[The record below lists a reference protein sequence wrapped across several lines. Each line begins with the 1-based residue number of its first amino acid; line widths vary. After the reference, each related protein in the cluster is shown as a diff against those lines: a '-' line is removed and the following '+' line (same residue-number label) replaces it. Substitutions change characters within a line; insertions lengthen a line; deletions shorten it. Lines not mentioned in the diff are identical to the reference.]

1 LLVRRLP
8 IDMGGSS
15 CLKTGW
21 TALLRCVRQYL
32 ARIGSI
38 GRVRIFALGN
48 WGEPLADNFD
58 GEFDVVVAGAGSA
71 GCVVATRLTENPAI
85 SLCLIEAG
93 GRDRN
98 PWIHIP
104 LGFGKL
110 VPNPTVNWGYETEPE
125 PHLNGRRLSWP
136 RGKVLGGSGSINGL
150 VFLRGAPSDYD
161 GWEAAG
167 AKGWS
172 YKDVLPY
179 FKRMEHNVTG
189 ANAFRGQGG
198 PMTISDIKR
207 PSANAKAFVE
217 ACTRL
222 QHPLNPD
229 FNGERIEGVG
239 IVQLNVRNGWRCSTA
254 VGYLK
259 PNLKRKN
266 LKLMTRTHVRRI
278 LFQGRRAI
286 GVEVEEGGIVKRI
299 GARRE
304 VIVSGGSINSPMLL
318 MNSGVGPAAELS
330 QVGIDVIHDLPGVG
344 KNLQD
349 HVQARFTFLTRQ
361 PGTLNEIL
369 TSTRQQ
375 AGMALEWLTSASG
388 QLAVGATEATLFAKS
403 SPTEPVPDLQFQ
415 STNFSTE
422 HLTLGLDRW
431 PGFGFNFC
439 VCRPKSRGEIRL
451 ADGTGRSKPR
461 IFANYFSDADGDD
474 MRRSVTAFRIGR
486 QIIGTEPYRS
496 LIFSEVRPGAHIVD
510 DEDVRGFIRQVAGTV
525 YHPCGTCRMG
535 EDDAAVVDSK
545 LRVRGVEGL
554 RVVDASV
561 IPIIPSPNIHPA
573 TIMIAEKASDAI
585 AKSPAA

>member
-1 LLVRRLP
+1 MDQDV
-8 IDMGGSS
+8 D
-15 CLKTGW
+15 
-21 TALLRCVRQYL
+21 A
-32 ARIGSI
+32 
-38 GRVRIFALGN
+38 
-48 WGEPLADNFD
+48 
-58 GEFDVVVAGAGSA
+58 EFDVVVAGGGSA
-71 GCVVATRLTENPAI
+71 GCVMATRLTENPAI
-85 SLCLIEAG
+85 NLCLIEAG
-93 GRDRN
+93 GRDHN

-110 VPNPTVNWGYETEPE
+110 VPNHNVNWGYETEPE

-161 GWEAAG
+161 NWEALG
-167 AKGWS
+167 AKGWG

-179 FKRMEHNVTG
+179 FKRLEHNVSG
-189 ANAFRGQGG
+189 ANAYRGQGG
-198 PMTISDIKR
+198 PMTISDIKK

-217 ACTRL
+217 TCTQL

-229 FNGERIEGVG
+229 FNGERIDGVG
-239 IVQLNVRNGWRCSTA
+239 MVQLNVRNGWRCSTA

-266 LKLMTRTHVRRI
+266 LKLMTRTQVRRI
-278 LFQGRRAI
+278 LFDGKRAV
-286 GVEVEEGGIVKRI
+286 GVEVEVGGTLKRI

-304 VIVSGGSINSPMLL
+304 VIISGGSINSPVLL
-318 MNSGVGPAAELS
+318 LNSGVGPAAELKA
-330 QVGIDVIHDLPGVG
+330 VGINVMHDLPSVG

-369 TSTRQQ
+369 TSPRQQ
-375 AGMALEWLTSASG
+375 VRMAFEWLTSSSG

-403 SPTEPVPDLQFQ
+403 SPQEPVPDLQFQ

-439 VCRPKSRGEIRL
+439 VCRPKSRGEIKL
-451 ADGTGRSKPR
+451 TDGTGRSKPR
-461 IFANYFSDADGDD
+461 IFANYFSDPEDDD
-474 MRRSVTAFRIGR
+474 MRRSVAAFHIGR
-486 QIIGTEPYRS
+486 QIIATEPYRS
-496 LIFSEVRPGAHIVD
+496 LIFSEVRPGAQVVAD
-510 DEDVRGFIRQVAGTV
+510 DDIKAFIRQVAGTV

-535 EDDAAVVDSK
+535 QDDSAVVDPE
-545 LRVRGVEGL
+545 LRVRGVDGL
-554 RVVDASV
+554 RIVDASV
-561 IPIIPSPNIHPA
+561 MPAIPSPNIHPA
-573 TIMIAEKASDAI
+573 TIMIAEKGSDI
-585 AKSPAA
+585 VAKSLAA

>member
-1 LLVRRLP
+1 LP
-8 IDMGGSS
+8 
-15 CLKTGW
+15 
-21 TALLRCVRQYL
+21 Q
-32 ARIGSI
+32 
-38 GRVRIFALGN
+38 
-48 WGEPLADNFD
+48 NFD
-58 GEFDVVVAGAGSA
+58 TEFDVVVAGGGSA
-71 GCVVATRLTENPAI
+71 GCVLATRLTENPAV

-93 GRDRN
+93 GRDYN

-110 VPNPTVNWGYETEPE
+110 VPNPNVNWGYETEPE

-161 GWEAAG
+161 AWEALG
-167 AKGWS
+167 AKGWA

-179 FKRMEHNVTG
+179 FKRLEHNVSG
-189 ANAFRGQGG
+189 ANVYRGQGG

-207 PSANAKAFVE
+207 PSANARAFVE

-222 QHPLNPD
+222 QYPANAD
-229 FNGERIEGVG
+229 FNGARIDGVG
-239 IVQLNVRNGWRCSTA
+239 MVQLNVRNGWRCSTA
-254 VGYLK
+254 AGYLK

-266 LKLMTRTHVRRI
+266 LRLMTRTQVRRI
-278 LFQGRRAI
+278 LFDGKRAI
-286 GVEVEEGGIVKRI
+286 GVEVEEGGTLKRI

-304 VIVSGGSINSPMLL
+304 VIVSGGSINSPVLL
-318 MNSGVGPAAELS
+318 MNSGVGPAAELK
-330 QVGIDVIHDLPGVG
+330 QFGIGVERDLPGVG

-349 HVQARFTFLTRQ
+349 HVQARFTILTRQ

-369 TSTRQQ
+369 TSPRQQ
-375 AGMALEWLTSASG
+375 VRMAFDWLTSSSG

-403 SPTEPVPDLQFQ
+403 SQSEPVPDLQFQ

-439 VCRPKSRGEIRL
+439 VCRPKSRGEIKL

-461 IFANYFSDADGDD
+461 IFANYFSDPDGDD
-474 MRRSVTAFRIGR
+474 MRRSVAAFHIGR
-486 QIIGTEPYRS
+486 QIIATEPYRS
-496 LIFSEVRPGAHIVD
+496 LIFSEVRPGAQVVAE
-510 DEDVRGFIRQVAGTV
+510 EDIKAFIRQVAGTV

-535 EDDAAVVDSK
+535 QDDSAVVDPE
-545 LRVRGVEGL
+545 LRVRGLEGL

-561 IPIIPSPNIHPA
+561 MPAIPSPNIHPA
-573 TIMIAEKASDAI
+573 TIMVAERGSDI
-585 AKSPAA
+585 IGKSLVS